1 MMWAQQIHWAFG
13 HATAITQALLRRA
26 EMRTRRSIPYTGDAY
41 GPQAEQAA
49 RIAESNFH
57 EAAASRAAAD
67 SYSIDAQSIDARAA
81 EVEERERAVA
91 AREQLIRALENRL
104 EDSRRRLEER
114 LQQVRVRQT
123 SAPSHQF
130 HVTTVDEGY
139 FDAGSNAHEDAWW
152 SRQLGKSPVLA
163 A

>member
-1 MMWAQQIHWAFG
+1 
-13 HATAITQALLRRA
+13 
-26 EMRTRRSIPYTGDAY
+26 MRTRSRSISPTGDAY
-41 GPQAEQAA
+41 GTQAEQAA
-49 RIAESNFH
+49 RIAESNFR
-57 EAAASRAAAD
+57 EAAARRAALESYD
-67 SYSIDAQSIDARAA
+67 SHSIDARAA
-81 EVEERERAVA
+81 EIEERERAVA

-123 SAPSHQF
+123 SVASPQF